1 MSRPD
6 PDTDLATLVRDAA
19 PRPSEEFLER
29 LDGRVAE
36 RFDAPE
42 RPRRQWIAGWP
53 KWRIAG
59 GLAAAC
65 AAGAIVVV
73 AVGGS
78 SDSNVDRFTPFADH
92 TATHALGTAAKPSE
106 SARQAAGAG
115 KSTPTPSAAA
125 PAPAPG
131 VVAPSSP

>member
-6 PDTDLATLVRDAA
+6 DLATLIRAPP
-19 PRPSEEFLER
+19 PRPSDEFLGR

-36 RFDAPE
+36 RFGRPE
-42 RPRRQWIAGWP
+42 RPRRAWP

-73 AVGGS
+73 AVSDGGGS
-78 SDSNVDRFTPFADH
+78 DDAVPVNAAAGHTPLTQTVPASS
-92 TATHALGTAAKPSE
+92 SE
-106 SARQAAGAG
+106 SARAG
-115 KSTPTPSAAA
+115 
-125 PAPAPG
+125 
-131 VVAPSSP
+131 

>member
-6 PDTDLATLVRDAA
+6 DLATLVRDAA
-19 PRPSEEFLER
+19 PRPSAEFLEG

-36 RFDAPE
+36 RFGKPE
-42 RPRRQWIAGWP
+42 RPRRFAPATWP

-73 AVGGS
+73 AVGGNGGGDAVDLS
-78 SDSNVDRFTPFADH
+78 STGPARAQK
-92 TATHALGTAAKPSE
+92 TAA
-106 SARQAAGAG
+106 
-115 KSTPTPSAAA
+115 PSAAA
-125 PAPAPG
+125 GARAPKPTATQST
-131 VVAPSSP
+131 A

>member
-6 PDTDLATLVRDAA
+6 DLATLVRDAA
-19 PRPSEEFLER
+19 PRPSDEFLER

-36 RFDAPE
+36 RFGKPE
-42 RPRRQWIAGWP
+42 RPRRAWP

-73 AVGGS
+73 AVGGGGGTES
-78 SDSNVDRFTPFADH
+78 ADRFTPFAEK
-92 TATHALGTAAKPSE
+92 TAG
-106 SARQAAGAG
+106 SARQPTGAPKSAA
-115 KSTPTPSAAA
+115 TPSAA
-125 PAPAPG
+125 
-131 VVAPSSP
+131 